1 MDIIEE
7 INTTFIEYP
16 EQGTNPMILSDGQ
29 IDTSIYREF
38 IFQTGT
44 NLPENIK
51 IVSQY
56 GNPNGVVSIALTKII
71 EFFVNPDYYL
81 NIYKYYLLES
91 HSNQH
96 FARSYESGLFYLKNA
111 KLYSVR
117 HPENITSNPADA
129 ITAIDINILDVSTAI
144 LGTARNSPIYPE
156 YILIVNLLFKLLI
169 DMHNYFKIVNNDI
182 VANII
187 KNIIIKVLLT
197 LDTKSL
203 SDTLQC
209 NALLFYGLS
218 ENLIARGPYNPINLP
233 NTILYDGKLT
243 DNVDNLVKI
252 MYGISE
258 YMKITDL
265 FFVTSDLLAAG
276 VSSLITD
283 KIIISTKKSSSG
295 LLTIFTLSKELSFIS
310 CLIGNTVT
318 NLKLILQ
325 VIPDVRVNETQTLH
339 YLINSMLDE
348 IHNCKKKLFNIHG
361 FDEETVEL
369 YLDGFITKNL
379 EYMYLYSADFNDTS
393 NYYQVIEKIMK
404 RDDIYIT
411 SCKRLTFLLN
421 NITLFIFINNLTTI
435 IKNFSN

>member
-1 MDIIEE
+1 
-7 INTTFIEYP
+7 
-16 EQGTNPMILSDGQ
+16 
-29 IDTSIYREF
+29 
-38 IFQTGT
+38 
-44 NLPENIK
+44 
-51 IVSQY
+51 
-56 GNPNGVVSIALTKII
+56 
-71 EFFVNPDYYL
+71 
-81 NIYKYYLLES
+81 
-91 HSNQH
+91 
-96 FARSYESGLFYLKNA
+96 
-111 KLYSVR
+111 
-117 HPENITSNPADA
+117 
-129 ITAIDINILDVSTAI
+129 
-144 LGTARNSPIYPE
+144 
-156 YILIVNLLFKLLI
+156 
-169 DMHNYFKIVNNDI
+169 MHNYFKIVNNDI

-348 IHNCKKKLFNIHG
+348 IHNCKKALFNIHG

-393 NYYQVIEKIMK
+393 NYYEVIEKIMK

-435 IKNFSN
+435 IKKYNSIIKYIISQINFCLSCNKYGYNLGLTIWKLLF